1 MVKNQLLNKVVIPV
15 ILAVTISIAGIF
27 AFMPIDMASTVHTT
41 LQSSSAATNQ
51 TTTITDDIA
60 DEVRDQDRYIYWN
73 IDATATITDMILIPD
88 TDVDIDGIITV
99 TLVDEGASSFSL
111 VNCQDAGGA
120 NLQINAALDTINDVG
135 TIDSFTLPDDCES
148 IEVDVANG
156 DNIIISLLIDI
167 TEEG

>member
-1 MVKNQLLNKVVIPV
+1 MNKIVIPV
-15 ILAVTISIAGIF
+15 ILSVTILIAGIF
-27 AFMPIDMASTVHTT
+27 AFQPIEEASTVHTT
-41 LQSSSAATNQ
+41 LQSSSAATTQ

-73 IDATATITDMILIPD
+73 IDATATITNMILIPD
-88 TDVDIDGIITV
+88 SNVDIDGNLTA
-99 TLVDEGASSFSL
+99 TLIDEGASGDST
-111 VNCQDAGGA
+111 VNCQNAGG
-120 NLQINAALDTINDVG
+120 NDLTISSDLDTISGVG
-135 TIDSFTLPDDCES
+135 TIDNAALPDDCES